1 MGIQKVT
8 FEGGNVTSKVD
19 ADLYHHLFSSDVGIL
34 KGLKGECAFTLANN
48 TITFYDGYIALY
60 GRIIYVESQTTIGV
74 TPDSSK
80 YGYVVLGVNT
90 ADNSASIYL
99 KEQVGSYP
107 SLTMIN
113 LLTTDGLYEIVL
125 CAYSKTTTSVTLNTS
140 YSRKYITNDK
150 TRVSELETSILNRY
164 YPVRK
169 TVTKIQNGIYQFSG
183 TNSTELSQSII
194 YVTINNT
201 VVITIPGDALFIFVG
216 SNTSVAYRYANS
228 DYTLGV
234 VYENGVV
241 TFSCGSTIHNITS
254 VFVKK

>member
-19 ADLYHHLFSSDVGIL
+19 ADLYHYLFSSDIGIL

-48 TITFYDGYIALY
+48 TITFGEGYIALY
-60 GRIIYVESQTTIGV
+60 GRIIYVESQTAIGV

-90 ADNSASIYL
+90 AVNSASIYL

-107 SLTMIN
+107 SLTLTN

-140 YSRKYITNDK
+140 FSRKFITNDK

-201 VVITIPGDALFIFVG
+201 VVVTIPGDAIFIFVG

-234 VYENGVV
+234 VYENGIV
-241 TFSCGSTIHNITS
+241 TFSCGSTIHNVTS
-254 VFVKK
+254 VFIKK